1 MLKNKTNKILV
12 FTCSNHIVGDLYFA
26 IMYPLLPYIAITY
39 ELNYTQ
45 TGLIK
50 TVFDL
55 GAALTQLPAGI
66 ISDRI
71 SEFWLIGS
79 ANLWV
84 GIGVILMSLATTN
97 IMFLGM
103 SFITGI
109 GGGVQH
115 PVGARF
121 VSRGSDPKSL
131 FTSIGILNFSGDL
144 GKIIAPIIVALLV
157 VSFGWQKC
165 LLFVGIT
172 GIILVLGSMVMNL
185 SISKSSNNANSIQ
198 TPTSTN
204 NSKLLSVIDA
214 QFVVL
219 MMAGFIDSMIRTAT
233 LTFIP
238 FIFIAKG
245 MTTLRTTLIFTIL
258 YSGGAIGKFSSGWLS
273 DRYNAFSII
282 FATKIV
288 VSILL
293 PIILIT
299 NIPIGTVLVFILGI
313 GLNGTSSVLYGIV
326 AKITNPETRGKAY
339 GIYYTSTEVGVAIA
353 PILFGFIA
361 DSYSLNSSM
370 IGISIISLLVI
381 ILSKNIAIK

>member
-1 MLKNKTNKILV
+1 MLKNKTNKILT

-71 SEFWLIGS
+71 SEFWLIGG

-103 SFITGI
+103 SFITGL

-144 GKIIAPIIVALLV
+144 GKIIAPIIVAVLV

-165 LLFVGIT
+165 LLFVGIS

-185 SISKSSNNANSIQ
+185 SISKSSNNTNSIQ

-204 NSKLLSVIDA
+204 NSNLRTVIDA

-273 DRYNAFSII
+273 DRYNAFTII

-326 AKITNPETRGKAY
+326 AQITNPETRGKAY

-361 DSYSLNSSM
+361 DSYSLNISM
-370 IGISIISLLVI
+370 IGISIVSLLVI
-381 ILSKNIAIK
+381 ILSKNIAVK

>member
-1 MLKNKTNKILV
+1 MFKSKTNKILA

-71 SEFWLIGS
+71 SEFWLIGG

-165 LLFVGIT
+165 LLFVGVT
-172 GIILVLGSMVMNL
+172 GIILVLGSMVTNL
-185 SISKSSNNANSIQ
+185 SISKSSNNANNIQ

-204 NSKLLSVIDA
+204 NSKLLTVIDA

-238 FIFIAKG
+238 FIFISKG

-273 DRYNAFSII
+273 DRYNAFTII

-370 IGISIISLLVI
+370 IGISIVSLLVI

>member
-1 MLKNKTNKILV
+1 MLKNKTNKILT
-12 FTCSNHIVGDLYFA
+12 FTCSKHIVGDLYFA

-71 SEFWLIGS
+71 SEFWLIGG

-103 SFITGI
+103 SFITGL

-144 GKIIAPIIVALLV
+144 GKIIAPIIVAVLV

-165 LLFVGIT
+165 LLFVGIS

-185 SISKSSNNANSIQ
+185 SISKSSNNTNSIQ

-204 NSKLLSVIDA
+204 NSNLRTVIDA

-258 YSGGAIGKFSSGWLS
+258 YSGGSIGKFSSGWLS
-273 DRYNAFSII
+273 DRYNAFTII

-326 AKITNPETRGKAY
+326 AQITNPETRGKAY

-361 DSYSLNSSM
+361 DSYSLNISM
-370 IGISIISLLVI
+370 IGISIVSLLVI
-381 ILSKNIAIK
+381 ILSKNIAVK

>member
-1 MLKNKTNKILV
+1 MLKNKTNKILT

-71 SEFWLIGS
+71 SEFWLIGG

-103 SFITGI
+103 SFITGL

-144 GKIIAPIIVALLV
+144 GKIIAPIIVAVLV

-165 LLFVGIT
+165 LLFVGIS

-185 SISKSSNNANSIQ
+185 SISKSSNNTNSIQ

-204 NSKLLSVIDA
+204 NSNLRTVIDA

-273 DRYNAFSII
+273 DRYNAFTII

-370 IGISIISLLVI
+370 IGISIVSLLVI

>member
-71 SEFWLIGS
+71 SEFWLIGG

>member
-1 MLKNKTNKILV
+1 MLKNKTNKILA
-12 FTCSNHIVGDLYFA
+12 FSCSNHIVSDLYFA

-39 ELNYTQ
+39 QLNYTQ

-71 SEFWLIGS
+71 SEFWLIGG
-79 ANLWV
+79 ANIWV
-84 GIGVILMSLATTN
+84 GIGVILMSFATTN
-97 IMFLGM
+97 VMFLGM

-121 VSRGSDPKSL
+121 VSRGSDTKSL

-144 GKIIAPIIVALLV
+144 GKIMAPIIVAVLV

-172 GIILVLGSMVMNL
+172 GIIVVIGSLLMSL
-185 SISKSSNNANSIQ
+185 SISRSPSSANDKQ
-198 TPTSTN
+198 TPTKTKTSN
-204 NSKLLSVIDA
+204 LPPVIDS

-219 MMAGFIDSMIRTAT
+219 MAAGFIDSMIRTAT

-238 FIFIAKG
+238 FLFISKG
-245 MTTLRTTLIFTIL
+245 MSTLRTTLIFTIL

-299 NIPIGTVLVFILGI
+299 NIPIGTVLVFLLGI

-326 AKITNPETRGKAY
+326 AQITNSETRGKAY

-361 DSYSLNSSM
+361 DTYSLNISM
-370 IGISIISLLVI
+370 IGISIVSLLVI
-381 ILSKNIAIK
+381 ILSKNIKIQ